1 MLGGLQ
7 IRCLI
12 LLWIVTF
19 VVGYN
24 TVYCGQLFVRLMWS
38 IALPISWHL
47 HMYNILTY
55 DVLFPG
61 TEVELPASIIL
72 LVAQV

>member
-1 MLGGLQ
+1 M
-7 IRCLI
+7 CAFD
-12 LLWIVTF
+12 VEHC
-19 VVGYN
+19 V
-24 TVYCGQLFVRLMWS
+24 
-38 IALPISWHL
+38 AISWHL

-72 LVAQV
+72 LVAQVVINGSTTIQGDYNHTTHIETIQGLITLSL